1 MVEAG
6 YMEKFPSIVS
16 DIMSSPVIT
25 LTGEVNV
32 RDAALLMTDK
42 RIESIVVTERGK
54 PIGIVTGRDIIERI
68 VCPCEDPCEVKMK
81 EIMTSL
87 VITIFKDT
95 TILDAMREMR
105 GRNISRLVVID
116 GDIEGIISESVVIRA
131 VSIASLTSFS
141 TPLQK
146 SR

>member
-6 YMEKFPSIVS
+6 SMEKFPSVVS

-25 LTGEVNV
+25 LNGEVNV

-42 RIESIVVTERGK
+42 RIGSIVVTERGK
-54 PIGIVTGRDIIERI
+54 PIGIVTESDIIERI
-68 VCPCEDPCEVKMK
+68 VCPCKDPCEVKMK
-81 EIMTSL
+81 EIMTSP

-105 GRNISRLVVID
+105 ERNISRLVLID
-116 GDIEGIISESVVIRA
+116 GDIEGIISESDVIRA

-141 TPLQK
+141 TLLK
-146 SR
+146 KRG

>member
-1 MVEAG
+1 
-6 YMEKFPSIVS
+6 MEKYPSVVS

-25 LTGEVNV
+25 LNGEVNI

-42 RIESIVVTERGK
+42 RIGSIIVTERGK
-54 PIGIVTGRDIIERI
+54 PIGIVTERDVIERI
-68 VCPCEDPCEVKMK
+68 VCPCKDPCEVKMK
-81 EIMTSL
+81 EIMTRP
-87 VITIFKDT
+87 VITIFKDA

-116 GDIEGIISESVVIRA
+116 GDVEGIISESDIIRA

-141 TPLQK
+141 TLLK
-146 SR
+146 KRG

>member
-1 MVEAG
+1 
-6 YMEKFPSIVS
+6 MEKFPSIVS

-25 LTGEVNV
+25 LNGEVNV

-42 RIESIVVTERGK
+42 RIGSIVITERGK
-54 PIGIVTGRDIIERI
+54 PIGIVTESDIIERI
-68 VCPCEDPCEVKMK
+68 VCPCKDPCEVKIK
-81 EIMTSL
+81 EIMTSPL
-87 VITIFKDT
+87 ITTFKDT

-116 GDIEGIISESVVIRA
+116 GDIEGIISERDVIRA

-141 TPLQK
+141 TLLK
-146 SR
+146 KRG

>member
-1 MVEAG
+1 
-6 YMEKFPSIVS
+6 MEKYPSIVS

-25 LTGEVNV
+25 LNGEVNV

-42 RIESIVVTERGK
+42 RIGSIVVTERGT
-54 PIGIVTGRDIIERI
+54 PIGIVTERDILERV
-68 VCPCEDPCEVKMK
+68 VCPCKDPCEVKMK
-81 EIMTSL
+81 EIMTSP

-95 TILDAMREMR
+95 TILEAMREMR

-116 GDIEGIISESVVIRA
+116 GDIEGIISESDVIRA

-141 TPLQK
+141 TLLK
-146 SR
+146 KRG

>member
-6 YMEKFPSIVS
+6 YLEKFPSIVS

-25 LTGEVNV
+25 LNGEVSV

-42 RIESIVVTERGK
+42 RIGSIVVTERGK
-54 PIGIVTGRDIIERI
+54 PIGIVTESDIIERI
-68 VCPCEDPCEVKMK
+68 VCPCKDPCEVKMR
-81 EIMTSL
+81 EIMTRP

-105 GRNISRLVVID
+105 ERNISRLVVID
-116 GDIEGIISESVVIRA
+116 GDIEGIISESDVIRA

-141 TPLQK
+141 TLLK
-146 SR
+146 KRG

>member
-1 MVEAG
+1 
-6 YMEKFPSIVS
+6 MEKYPSVVS

-25 LTGEVNV
+25 LNGEVNI

-42 RIESIVVTERGK
+42 RIGSIIVTERGK
-54 PIGIVTGRDIIERI
+54 PIGIVTERDVIERI
-68 VCPCEDPCEVKMK
+68 VCPCKDPCEVKMK
-81 EIMTSL
+81 EIMTRP
-87 VITIFKDT
+87 VITIFKDA

-116 GDIEGIISESVVIRA
+116 GDVEGIISESDVIRA

-141 TPLQK
+141 TLLK
-146 SR
+146 KRG

>member
-68 VCPCEDPCEVKMK
+68 ACPCEDPCEVKMK
-81 EIMTSL
+81 EIMTSP

-95 TILDAMREMR
+95 TILDAMRKMR

-116 GDIEGIISESVVIRA
+116 GDIEGIISESDVIRA

-141 TPLQK
+141 TLLQK

>member
-6 YMEKFPSIVS
+6 SMEKYPSVVS

-25 LTGEVNV
+25 LNGEVNI

-42 RIESIVVTERGK
+42 RIGSIIVTERGK
-54 PIGIVTGRDIIERI
+54 PIGIVTERDVIERI
-68 VCPCEDPCEVKMK
+68 VCPCKDPCEVKMK
-81 EIMTSL
+81 EIMTRP
-87 VITIFKDT
+87 VITIFKDA

-116 GDIEGIISESVVIRA
+116 GDVEGIISESDIIRA

-141 TPLQK
+141 TLLK
-146 SR
+146 KRG

>member
-1 MVEAG
+1 
-6 YMEKFPSIVS
+6 MEKYPSIVS

-25 LTGEVNV
+25 LNGEVNV

-42 RIESIVVTERGK
+42 RIGSIVVTERGK
-54 PIGIVTGRDIIERI
+54 PIGIVTESDIIERI
-68 VCPCEDPCEVKMK
+68 VCPCKDPCEVKMK
-81 EIMTSL
+81 EIMTSP

-116 GDIEGIISESVVIRA
+116 GDIEGIISESDVIRA

-141 TPLQK
+141 TLLK
-146 SR
+146 KRG

>member
-1 MVEAG
+1 
-6 YMEKFPSIVS
+6 MEKFPSIVS

-68 VCPCEDPCEVKMK
+68 VCPCKDPCEVKMK
-81 EIMTSL
+81 EIMTSP

-146 SR
+146 NR

>member
-6 YMEKFPSIVS
+6 SMEKYPSIVS

-25 LTGEVNV
+25 LNGEVNV

-42 RIESIVVTERGK
+42 RIGSIVVTERGT
-54 PIGIVTGRDIIERI
+54 PIGIVTERDILERV
-68 VCPCEDPCEVKMK
+68 VCPCKDPCEVKMK
-81 EIMTSL
+81 EIMTSP

-95 TILDAMREMR
+95 TILEAMREMR

-116 GDIEGIISESVVIRA
+116 GDIEGIISESDVIRA

-141 TPLQK
+141 TLLK
-146 SR
+146 KRG

>member
-1 MVEAG
+1 
-6 YMEKFPSIVS
+6 MEKYPSIVS

-25 LTGEVNV
+25 LNGEVNV

-42 RIESIVVTERGK
+42 RIGSIVVTERGT
-54 PIGIVTGRDIIERI
+54 PIGIVTERDIIERI
-68 VCPCEDPCEVKMK
+68 VCPCKDPCEVKMK
-81 EIMTSL
+81 EIMTSP

-95 TILDAMREMR
+95 TILEAMREMR

-116 GDIEGIISESVVIRA
+116 GDIEGIISESDVIRA

-141 TPLQK
+141 TLLK
-146 SR
+146 KRG